1 MATFLLEIGTE
12 ELPADFAG
20 SALDQLEQ
28 RVRRDLVEARL
39 SSGTIRVDGTPRRLV
54 LRLEDLPARQED
66 RSEERKGPP
75 AQQAFRDGV
84 STPAAVGFA
93 RRCGVEPEDLE
104 VRDTEKGAFVFART
118 LERGRATAEVLAE
131 LAPAWIWSLQG
142 RRFMRWGDGES
153 RFSRPIRW
161 LVALLDGA
169 VVPITLADCDP
180 PVRSDRLSRGHR
192 LHADSVVIDS
202 AASYGSTLAAASVQV
217 DRQARATAIRQAI
230 TTAAEASN
238 ARPDLPDSL
247 FEELLDLV
255 ESPRLIEGAIEER
268 FLALPPEVLSTVM
281 RAHQRYVPLQRQDA
295 PADSLA
301 LEAGSQLLPRFLCIG
316 NGLDA
321 AAATIRRGN
330 ERVLRAR
337 LADAEFFLA
346 ADRSTASIDRREQ
359 LARVTFAEGLGSLR
373 DRVERLEWCTDVLLE
388 RLPLNPP
395 TADHARRAV
404 HLCKHD
410 LVSQMVG
417 EFPELQGV
425 MGGKYL
431 LAEGEPRAVALAV
444 LEHYLPRGAGDA
456 LPGSDAG
463 AVVALAERL
472 ELLLSI
478 YAKGE
483 RPSGSSDP
491 YALRRAGNG
500 LLQILWERG
509 WRLDLVALLKRCSG
523 HWAELFPGFAV
534 DGPALA
540 SELAEFLRQRL
551 VSLLEEEGFPV
562 DLIQAVAGEGL
573 PLDRVLADPADAR
586 SRVKL
591 LCSLI
596 EDGELAAVQAV
607 VQRASRLAE
616 KGNLPESVRSP
627 EGVVD
632 AALFEKNSEAEML
645 KAVQALAPFATGSD
659 SRKPRKIRISKVATK
674 KTHSLVPAWLS
685 PYSRDRR
692 FFAVPSNRYSRLAC
706 GLANNAPILE
716 RFFDGSDSV
725 LVMADDPAVR
735 ANRLNLLAVL
745 RNQASVLA
753 DFTRLRSRE
762 YSPPKDSTK

>member
-20 SALDQLEQ
+20 SALEQLEQ
-28 RVRRDLVEARL
+28 RVRRDLAEARIN
-39 SSGTIRVDGTPRRLV
+39 SGTIWVNGTPRRLA
-54 LRLEDLPARQED
+54 LRLEDLPERQED

-75 AQQAFRDGV
+75 AQQAFRDGLP
-84 STPAAVGFA
+84 TPAAVGFA
-93 RRCGVEPEDLE
+93 RRCGVDPEALE
-104 VRDTEKGAFVFART
+104 VRDTDKGAFVFART
-118 LERGRATAEVLAE
+118 LELGRATAEVLAE

-142 RRFMRWGDGES
+142 RRFMRWGNGDS
-153 RFSRPIRW
+153 RFSRPLRW
-161 LVALLDGA
+161 LVALFDEE

-180 PVRSDRLSRGHR
+180 PLHSDRLSRGHR
-192 LHADSVVIDS
+192 LHTDPVVIAT
-202 AASYGSTLAAASVQV
+202 AANYVGALAAAEVQV
-217 DRQARATAIRQAI
+217 DRQARAAAIRQAI
-230 TTAAEASN
+230 TAAAEAST
-238 ARPDLPDSL
+238 ARPDLPDNL
-247 FEELLDLV
+247 FEELVDLV

-281 RAHQRYVPLQRQDA
+281 RAHQRYVPLQRLDA
-295 PADSLA
+295 PADPLA
-301 LEAGSQLLPRFLCIG
+301 LEASSQLLPRFLCIG
-316 NGLDA
+316 NGLEA
-321 AAATIRRGN
+321 AADTIRRGN

-388 RLPLNPP
+388 RLLLDPP
-395 TADHARRAV
+395 TADHARRAA

-483 RPSGSSDP
+483 RPTGSSDP

-509 WRLDLVALLKRCSG
+509 WRLDLLALLQRCTSQ
-523 HWAELFPGFAV
+523 WAALFPAFQV
-534 DGPALA
+534 DSGALA
-540 SELAEFLRQRL
+540 AELAEFLRQRL
-551 VSLLEEEGFPV
+551 VSLLEEEGFAV
-562 DLIQAVAGEGL
+562 DVVQAVAGEGL
-573 PLDRVLADPADAR
+573 ALERVLADPADAR
-586 SRVKL
+586 RRAEL
-591 LCSLI
+591 LQTLRRS
-596 EDGELAAVQAV
+596 GELAAVQAV

-616 KGNLPESVRSP
+616 KGTLAAGVCSPSV
-627 EGVVD
+627 VVE
-632 AALFEKNSEAEML
+632 ASLFEKGSESAML
-645 KAVQALAPFATGSD
+645 EILQELEPVATGHN
-659 SRKPRKIRISKVATK
+659 P
-674 KTHSLVPAWLS
+674 
-685 PYSRDRR
+685 DRYR
-692 FFAVPSNRYSRLAC
+692 VLAR
-706 GLANNAPILE
+706 GLAESASTLAA
-716 RFFDGSDSV
+716 FFDGADSV
-725 LVMADDPAVR
+725 LVMAEDPAVR
-735 ANRLNLLAVL
+735 TNRLNLLGVL
-745 RNQASVLA
+745 RNQAAVLA
-753 DFTRLRSRE
+753 DFNRLVG
-762 YSPPKDSTK
+762 

>member
-20 SALDQLEQ
+20 SALQQLEQ
-28 RVRRDLVEARL
+28 RVRRDLAEARI
-39 SSGTIRVDGTPRRLV
+39 SSGAIRVDGTPRRLA
-54 LRLEDLPARQED
+54 LRLEDLPDRQED

-75 AQQAFRDGV
+75 AQQAFRDGLP
-84 STPAAVGFA
+84 TPAAVGFA
-93 RRCGVEPEDLE
+93 RRCGVDPEALE
-104 VRDTEKGAFVFART
+104 VHETEKGAFVFART
-118 LERGRATAEVLAE
+118 IEPGRATAEVLAE

-142 RRFMRWGDGES
+142 RRFMRWGNGDS
-153 RFSRPIRW
+153 RFSRPLRW

-180 PVRSDRLSRGHR
+180 PLHSDRLSRGHR
-192 LHADSVVIDS
+192 LHADPVVIDT
-202 AASYGSTLAAASVQV
+202 AMAYVGALAAADVQV

-230 TTAAEASN
+230 TTAAEAST
-238 ARPDLPDSL
+238 ARPDLPDAL
-247 FEELLDLV
+247 FEELVDLV

-281 RAHQRYVPLQRQDA
+281 RAHQRYVPLQRRDA
-295 PADSLA
+295 PADPLA

-388 RLPLNPP
+388 RLPLEPP
-395 TADHARRAV
+395 TADHARRAA

-509 WRLDLVALLKRCSG
+509 WRLDLPDLLQRCTSQ
-523 HWAELFPGFAV
+523 WAALFPAFEV
-534 DGPALA
+534 DSAALA
-540 SELAEFLRQRL
+540 AELAEFLRQRL
-551 VSLLEEEGFPV
+551 VSLLEEDGFAV
-562 DLIQAVAGEGL
+562 DVVQAVAGEGL
-573 PLDRVLADPADAR
+573 ALERVLADPADAR
-586 SRVKL
+586 RRAEL
-591 LCSLI
+591 LQTLRRS
-596 EDGELAAVQAV
+596 GELSAVQAV

-616 KGNLPESVRSP
+616 KGTLAGGVCSP
-627 EGVVD
+627 SGVVE
-632 AALFEKNSEAEML
+632 AALFEKDSEAAML
-645 KAVQALAPFATGSD
+645 KVLRELEPVATGND
-659 SRKPRKIRISKVATK
+659 P
-674 KTHSLVPAWLS
+674 
-685 PYSRDRR
+685 DRYR
-692 FFAVPSNRYSRLAC
+692 ELARRLAESAFT
-706 GLANNAPILE
+706 LAA
-716 RFFDGSDSV
+716 FFDGADSV
-725 LVMADDPAVR
+725 LVMAEDPAVR
-735 ANRLNLLAVL
+735 SNRLNLLGVL
-745 RNQASVLA
+745 RNQAAVLA
-753 DFTRLRSRE
+753 DFNRLAG
-762 YSPPKDSTK
+762 

>member
-20 SALDQLEQ
+20 SALEQLEQ
-28 RVRRDLVEARL
+28 RVRRDLAEARI
-39 SSGTIRVDGTPRRLV
+39 SSGSIRVDGTPRRLA
-54 LRLEDLPARQED
+54 LRLEDLPERQED
-66 RSEERKGPP
+66 RSEERKGPS
-75 AQQAFRDGV
+75 AQQAFRDGLP
-84 STPAAVGFA
+84 TPAAVGFA
-93 RRCGVEPEDLE
+93 RRCCVDPEALE
-104 VRDTEKGAFVFART
+104 VRDTDKGAFVFART
-118 LERGRATAEVLAE
+118 LERGRVTAEVLAE
-131 LAPAWIWSLQG
+131 LAPIWIWSLQG
-142 RRFMRWGDGES
+142 RRFMRWGNGES

-192 LHADSVVIDS
+192 LHADPLVIDS
-202 AASYGSTLAAASVQV
+202 AASYGPTLAAADVQV
-217 DRQARATAIRQAI
+217 DRPARATAIRQAI
-230 TTAAEASN
+230 TTAAEAAN

-247 FEELLDLV
+247 FEELVDLV

-281 RAHQRYVPLQRQDA
+281 RAHQRYVPLQRRDA
-295 PADSLA
+295 PADPLA

-321 AAATIRRGN
+321 ATATIRRGN

-388 RLPLNPP
+388 RLPLAAPI
-395 TADHARRAV
+395 AHHSRRAA

-431 LAEGEPRAVALAV
+431 LAEGEPREVVLAV

-483 RPSGSSDP
+483 RPTGSSDP

-509 WRLDLVALLKRCSG
+509 WRLDLPDLMQRCTTQ
-523 HWAELFPGFAV
+523 WAVLFPAFQV
-534 DGPALA
+534 DSGTLA
-540 SELAEFLRQRL
+540 AELAEFLRQRL

-562 DLIQAVAGEGL
+562 DVVQSVAGEGL
-573 PLDRVLADPADAR
+573 GLERVLADPADAR
-586 SRVKL
+586 RRAEL
-591 LCSLI
+591 LQVLRRS
-596 EDGELAAVQAV
+596 GELAAVQAV

-616 KGNLPESVRSP
+616 KGTLASGVCSP
-627 EGVVD
+627 SGVVEP
-632 AALFEKNSEAEML
+632 ALFEKGSEAAML
-645 KAVQALAPFATGSD
+645 EVLRQLEPVITGNDPDRYRLLA
-659 SRKPRKIRISKVATK
+659 R
-674 KTHSLVPAWLS
+674 
-685 PYSRDRR
+685 
-692 FFAVPSNRYSRLAC
+692 
-706 GLANNAPILE
+706 GLAESSSTLAA
-716 RFFDGSDSV
+716 FFDGADSV
-725 LVMADDPAVR
+725 LVMAEDPAVR
-735 ANRLNLLAVL
+735 SNRLNLLGVL
-745 RNQASVLA
+745 RNQAAVLA
-753 DFTRLRSRE
+753 DFNRLSG
-762 YSPPKDSTK
+762 